1 MLRAVT
7 ETLRELRRS
16 RRRHYLREGDWV
28 DSLYKA
34 YIVGILA
41 ALGLF
46 YGSVALGADFDA
58 AALHDVEQHGAAV
71 LGLAVAVLVLLGL
84 RSGAHGGPLAP
95 ESADVSFLLLAPIP
109 RTEVL
114 RPLAVRQ
121 LRGVVLVPA
130 VGGAVA
136 GSIASSPLGGERVE
150 WLLAGAAFGVLAS
163 LAVWGSALVA
173 SGVRLRRACRQ
184 LHRRGARGLGCGRR
198 RGRVRHLTHHADR
211 AGRAVAARVVRVRG
225 RRDPAAARARRGRPG
240 PGGTHVARA
249 TARPGAPRG

>member
-1 MLRAVT
+1 MPIST
-7 ETLRELRRS
+7 
-16 RRRHYLREGDWV
+16 
-28 DSLYKA
+28 
-34 YIVGILA
+34 
-41 ALGLF
+41 
-46 YGSVALGADFDA
+46 A
-58 AALHDVEQHGAAV
+58 AALHDVEQHGAAI

-95 ESADVSFLLLAPIP
+95 ESADVSFLLLAPVP

-173 SGVRLRRACRQ
+173 SGVRLRARDANLIGAVLVVWAAVDVVTGHATSPTAQ
-184 LHRRGARGLGCGRR
+184 L
-198 RGRVRHLTHHADR
+198 GRVA
-211 AGRAVAARVVRVRG
+211 AVAACVVGVRD
-225 RRDPAAARARRGRPG
+225 RRDRCCRSCSRVSAWPGSDTRRSNNCATGRASWVSCDSPPPSR
-240 PGGTHVARA
+240 TC
-249 TARPGAPRG
+249 AP